1 MKRFFVFF
9 LLPLMLTMALLS
21 SAKPRKAMCR
31 YVTQVDVHCQID
43 GQSAHIRYTDPEK
56 MEAMLLHRHSM
67 NHRGLEPRLHHVPV
81 RQRRIATDVQTTIHE
96 GTNILNHATHHII
109 NLYHIA
115 QTILQR
121 PQHRRTTPAPC
132 TNGVG
137 KNRNS

>member
-56 MEAMLLHRHSM
+56 MEAMLLY
-67 NHRGLEPRLHHVPV
+67 LRLLRAGKPPEEDPDAIDGDTFQITVSLSNGI
-81 RQRRIATDVQTTIHE
+81 QRKYIQKDHYYFRKGNNGWQSIQPQQAA
-96 GTNILNHATHHII
+96 G
-109 NLYHIA
+109 
-115 QTILQR
+115 LQR
-121 PQHRRTTPAPC
+121 LLFFFESDI
-132 TNGVG
+132 GG
-137 KNRNS
+137 